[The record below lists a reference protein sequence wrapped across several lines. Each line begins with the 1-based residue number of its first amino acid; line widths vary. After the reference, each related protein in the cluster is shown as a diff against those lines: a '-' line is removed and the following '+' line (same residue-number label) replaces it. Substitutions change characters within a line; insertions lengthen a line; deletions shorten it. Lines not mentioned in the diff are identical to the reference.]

1 MSKAYSGAAALS
13 LVSQGRL
20 SLDDTIAQRLPRL
33 PRAWGSVT
41 LRQLLNHTSGLPD
54 FPSSEAARQAISAS
68 PTVPPRPD
76 QLLDFVKDEP
86 LVFAPGSKY
95 AYSNSD
101 NVAVGLMVV
110 AASGTTYEQ
119 QLQKQIF
126 EPLGLTRTNLPV
138 GPVLPTPF
146 VHGYDVPPS
155 GPPEDLSQVM
165 AAGWAW
171 ASGGIVST
179 PTEVNRFIRGYV
191 GGKLFDTATRNA
203 QREVIP
209 GGSSEPPGPGVNA
222 AGLGIFRYT
231 TRCGTVFGHTG
242 NFFGYTDF
250 MAASPDGTCSAVVT
264 ASEQLRPDL
273 NGKVFEALRRA
284 EVLAVCAALAG
295 R

>member
-1 MSKAYSGAAALS
+1 
-13 LVSQGRL
+13 
-20 SLDDTIAQRLPRL
+20 
-33 PRAWGSVT
+33 
-41 LRQLLNHTSGLPD
+41 
-54 FPSSEAARQAISAS
+54 
-68 PTVPPRPD
+68 
-76 QLLDFVKDEP
+76 
-86 LVFAPGSKY
+86 
-95 AYSNSD
+95 
-101 NVAVGLMVV
+101 
-110 AASGTTYEQ
+110 
-119 QLQKQIF
+119 
-126 EPLGLTRTNLPV
+126 
-138 GPVLPTPF
+138 
-146 VHGYDVPPS
+146 
-155 GPPEDLSQVM
+155 M

-203 QREVIP
+203 QREVT

-250 MAASPDGTCSAVVT
+250 MAAAVVT